1 MSTSSSAIMTPT
13 LASITLFDNIIL
25 SKRDRSLLRPHIPTF
40 TLSRN
45 PFSRLSIASS
55 TTSLSSDFLSDTS
68 EHLWR
73 TASAST
79 ASDRE
84 TYRDRIDF
92 GEGPGRD
99 YRSIVTRVPAK
110 LDKTL
115 MREPR
120 MVQGVPRIT
129 EKSRLQAH
137 NRKPLPLP
145 LREKLNGLQMHAP
158 NGPPSPLLPTSQ
170 MPPPQMS
177 SPQIP
182 SPQISSPQMPSPRV
196 HSPQIPTSKYRR
208 RPGSEAIA
216 LL

>member
-1 MSTSSSAIMTPT
+1 MTPT

-25 SKRDRSLLRPHIPTF
+25 SKRDRSHLRPHMPTF
-40 TLSRN
+40 ALSRN

-55 TTSLSSDFLSDTS
+55 TTPSPSSDFLSDTS

-84 TYRDRIDF
+84 TYRDRTDF

-99 YRSIVTRVPAK
+99 YHSIVTRVPAK
-110 LDKTL
+110 LDETL

-129 EKSRLQAH
+129 EKSRQQAH
-137 NRKPLPLP
+137 NRKALPLP
-145 LREKLNGLQMHAP
+145 LRERLNGLQMHAP
-158 NGPPSPLLPTSQ
+158 NGPPSPLLPTPQ
-170 MPPPQMS
+170 IPPPQ
-177 SPQIP
+177 IAP
-182 SPQISSPQMPSPRV
+182 SQMPSPRL
-196 HSPQIPTSKYRR
+196 HSPQIPTSKYRGP
-208 RPGSEAIA
+208 PGPEAMA
-216 LL
+216 FL

>member
-1 MSTSSSAIMTPT
+1 MTPNQ
-13 LASITLFDNIIL
+13 ASITLFDNIIL
-25 SKRDRSLLRPHIPTF
+25 YKRDRSHLRPHIPTF

-55 TTSLSSDFLSDTS
+55 TTPVSSDFLSDTS

-79 ASDRE
+79 VSDRE
-84 TYRDRIDF
+84 TYRDRTDF

-110 LDKTL
+110 LDETL

-129 EKSRLQAH
+129 EKSRQQAH
-137 NRKPLPLP
+137 NRKALPLP

-158 NGPPSPLLPTSQ
+158 NGPPSPLLLTPQ
-170 MPPPQMS
+170 IPPPQIAS
-177 SPQIP
+177 S
-182 SPQISSPQMPSPRV
+182 QMPSPRL
-196 HSPQIPTSKYRR
+196 HSPQIPTSKYPAP
-208 RPGSEAIA
+208 PGPETMAF
-216 LL
+216 L